1 MDINYSN
8 AISKVV
14 PGTFVPDIG
23 AASAPKSQPLGDDAA
38 GIAASAGASFKDT
51 VKGLL
56 NDVNDKLATADQKS
70 IDLATGK
77 SHDLDGTVKSVEEA
91 GLAMQFTLAIR
102 NKLLEAY
109 QEVQR
114 MPV

>member
-1 MDINYSN
+1 MNIDYGS

-23 AASAPKSQPLGDDAA
+23 ASAPKSQPLGDDVA
-38 GIAASAGASFKDT
+38 GVAGSAGASFKDT

-56 NDVNDKLATADQKS
+56 SDVNDKMVTADQKS
-70 IDLATGK
+70 TDLALGK

-91 GLAMQFTLAIR
+91 GLAMQFTLSIR

-109 QEVQR
+109 QEIER